1 MMLVDDTEDTICI
14 LVCRPPPRRVAFV
27 ASRTI
32 AKNIETRFTRHCDGA
47 RASIIL
53 KGVQEAARLPLPKC
67 LSIKGAQ
74 NSSGGQSAGRHWPM
88 ELQ

>member
-27 ASRTI
+27 ASRV